1 MRAARIEIQRERNKI
16 PLVVRGRFERT
27 FFGLGLFASTTLFLC
42 GAYLL
47 TEAMRDPLEASE
59 LAVLI
64 AGFALALASFLITYL
79 TWPRSRMALA
89 RHEEAGG
96 LARRWKRPVITV
108 YGEAVER
115 RQEVEQMSGN
125 RKHLPGPI

>member
-1 MRAARIEIQRERNKI
+1 MRAASIEMQKERNRI
-16 PLVVRGRFERT
+16 PLVVRARFERT

-47 TEAMRDPLEASE
+47 TEAMRDPLAASE

-79 TWPRSRMALA
+79 TWPQSRMTLA

-96 LARRWKRPVITV
+96 LARRWKGPVLTL
-108 YGEAVER
+108 YGEAVEHR
-115 RQEVEQMSGN
+115 EEGEQMLGN
-125 RKHLPGPI
+125 RKHLPGPM